1 MVSDEKFPFI
11 DQSYK
16 PGRNDLICLF
26 KVTPNGMSFNEAVN
40 NVALESSVGT
50 WTPVSS
56 NKKYVNKLGAKVFAI
71 SGNYAKIAYP
81 QELFEENSVPNILS
95 SIAGNVFGMKCV
107 KGLRLED
114 IKVPQKLLKSF
125 PGPRYGI
132 EGYRK
137 MMKVKDRPLVGTIV
151 KPKLG
156 LKTKDHAQVAYDS
169 WVGGCDLVKDD
180 ENLSSQKF
188 NPFDKRAAKTLEMCD
203 KAEEETG
210 EKKGYLINVTAE
222 SMEML
227 KRADLAKE
235 LGGKFVMHDII
246 TAGFAS
252 LQTLRENC
260 TLGIH
265 AHRAMHGAFTEN
277 PDHGLS
283 MMTVADFA
291 RMAGVDS
298 LHIGTGIGKMKGG
311 KREVREIDEEIE
323 MHKVSKTRHRLAQDW
338 NGLKPVFAVC
348 SGGIYPGHVP
358 YLMRNFGNDII
369 IQAGGGIHGHPDGT
383 EAGATALRQA
393 VDAVMNGETLEHYSR
408 SHKELMDA
416 REYWGKVRFL
426 VQ

>member
-1 MVSDEKFPFI
+1 MGDKKFPFI

-16 PGRNDLICLF
+16 PSRKDLICLF
-26 KVTPNGMSFNEAVN
+26 RVTPDGMSLEEAAN

-71 SGNYAKIAYP
+71 SGNYVKIAYP
-81 QELFEENSVPNILS
+81 QDLFEDGSVPNILS

-114 IKVPQKLLKSF
+114 IKMPQKLLKTF
-125 PGPRYGI
+125 LGPRFGI

-137 MMKVKDRPLVGTIV
+137 IMGIKKRPFVGTIV

-156 LKTKDHAQVAYDS
+156 LKTKDHAKVAYES
-169 WVGGCDLVKDD
+169 WIGGCDLVKDD

-203 KAEEETG
+203 RAEEETG

-222 SMEML
+222 SLDML

-260 TLGIH
+260 KLGIH

-277 PDHGLS
+277 PKHGLS

-298 LHIGTGIGKMKGG
+298 LHIGTGIGKMRGG
-311 KREVREIDEEIE
+311 KREVSEINEEME
-323 MHKVSKTRHRLAQDW
+323 MMRVKKTKLRLEQSWGKV
-338 NGLKPVFAVC
+338 KPVFSVC
-348 SGGIYPGHVP
+348 SGGIYPGHVT
-358 YLMRNFGNDII
+358 YLMKNFGNDII
-369 IQAGGGIHGHPDGT
+369 IQAGGGIHGHPQGT
-383 EAGATALRQA
+383 RVGATALRQA
-393 VDAVMNGETLEHYSR
+393 VDARMEGETLNEYGKTHE
-408 SHKELMDA
+408 ELMKA
-416 REYWGKVRFL
+416 MEFWGDVRF
-426 VQ
+426 

>member
-1 MVSDEKFPFI
+1 MVKEFPFI

-16 PGRNDLICLF
+16 PSRNDLICLF
-26 KVTPNGMSFNEAVN
+26 RVTPAGMSFNEAVN

-56 NKKYVNKLGAKVFAI
+56 NKKYVNKLGAKVYAI
-71 SGNYAKIAYP
+71 SGDYAKIAYP

-95 SIAGNVFGMKCV
+95 SIAGNVFGMKCI

-114 IKVPQKLLKSF
+114 IKIPNKLLKSF

-137 MMKVKDRPLVGTIV
+137 IMKVKNRPLVGTIV

-169 WVGGCDLVKDD
+169 WIGGCDLVKDD

-188 NPFDKRAAKTLEMCD
+188 NPFEKRAAKTLEMCD

-222 SMEML
+222 SMKML

-277 PDHGLS
+277 PNHGIS
-283 MMTVADFA
+283 MMTIADFA
-291 RMAGVDS
+291 RIAGVDS

-311 KREVREIDEEIE
+311 LKEVREIDEEMELRI
-323 MHKVSKTRHRLAQDW
+323 VTKTKNRLDQNWGAI
-338 NGLKPVFAVC
+338 KPVFSVC

-369 IQAGGGIHGHPDGT
+369 IQAGGGIHWNPRGT
-383 EAGATALRQA
+383 KYGAMGMRQA
-393 VDAVMNGETLEHYSR
+393 VDAVMKGEKLEVYSR
-408 SHKELMDA
+408 DHLEL
-416 REYWGKVRFL
+416 REALEKFPKLRF
-426 VQ
+426 

>member
-1 MVSDEKFPFI
+1 MKKEFPFI

-26 KVTPNGMSFNEAVN
+26 KVTPQEMSFNEAVN

-56 NKKYVNKLGAKVFAI
+56 NKKYVNKLGAKVYAI

-114 IKVPQKLLKSF
+114 IKIPQKLLKSF

-137 MMKVKDRPLVGTIV
+137 ILGVKERPLVGTIV

-156 LKTKDHAQVAYDS
+156 LKTKDHAQIAYDS
-169 WVGGCDLVKDD
+169 WMGGCDLVKDD

-203 KAEEETG
+203 KASEETG

-222 SMEML
+222 AMTML
-227 KRADLAKE
+227 KRADLVKE

-246 TAGFAS
+246 TAGFSS

-277 PDHGLS
+277 PNHGLS

-298 LHIGTGIGKMKGG
+298 LHIGTGIGKMRGG
-311 KREVREIDEEIE
+311 RREVREIDEEIE
-323 MHKVSKTRHRLAQDW
+323 MKRVSKTKHRLAQDW

-358 YLMRNFGNDII
+358 YLMRNFGDDII

-383 EAGATALRQA
+383 QVGATALRQA
-393 VDAVMNGETLEHYSR
+393 VDAIMEGETLEHYSR
-408 SHKELMDA
+408 SHNELMAA
-416 REYWGKVRFL
+416 RKFWGKVRF
-426 VQ
+426 

>member
-1 MVSDEKFPFI
+1 MVNEREFPFI

-26 KVTPNGMSFNEAVN
+26 KITPEGSFNDAVN

-56 NKKYVNKLGAKVFAI
+56 NKKYVNKLGAKAYAI
-71 SGNYAKIAYP
+71 SGNFVKIAYP
-81 QELFEENSVPNILS
+81 QELFEEGSVPNILS
-95 SIAGNVFGMKCV
+95 SIAGNVFGMKCI

-114 IKVPQKLLKSF
+114 IKFPKKLLDSF

-137 MMKVKDRPLVGTIV
+137 MMKIKDRPLVGTIV

-156 LKTKDHAQVAYDS
+156 LNAKDHAQVAYES
-169 WVGGCDLVKDD
+169 WIGGCDLVKDD
-180 ENLSSQKF
+180 ENLSDQKF
-188 NPFDKRAAKTLEMCD
+188 NPFEKRAAKTLEMCD
-203 KAEEETG
+203 KAGEETG

-222 SMEML
+222 SMRML
-227 KRADLAKE
+227 KRADLVKE

-283 MMTVADFA
+283 MMCVADFA
-291 RMAGVDS
+291 RLAGVDS
-298 LHIGTGIGKMKGG
+298 LHIGTGIGKMKGA
-311 KREVREIDEEIE
+311 REEVREIDDELELQRVG
-323 MHKVSKTRHRLAQDW
+323 KTKTRLDQNWLDI
-338 NGLKPVFAVC
+338 KPVMAVC

-358 YLMRNFGNDII
+358 YLIRNFGNNII
-369 IQAGGGIHGHPDGT
+369 IQAGGGIHGHPSGT
-383 EAGATALRQA
+383 QAGASALRQA
-393 VDAVMNGETLEHYSR
+393 VDAVMAGEKLEYYSR
-408 SHKELMDA
+408 SHRELWDA
-416 REYWGKVRFL
+416 LEYWGKVRF
-426 VQ
+426 

>member
-1 MVSDEKFPFI
+1 MVKEKGFPLI

-16 PGRNDLICLF
+16 PSRNDLICLF
-26 KVTPNGMSFNEAVN
+26 KVTPCGMSFNEAVN

-95 SIAGNVFGMKCV
+95 SIAGNVFGMKCI

-114 IKVPQKLLKSF
+114 IKVPSKLLKSF

-156 LKTKDHAQVAYDS
+156 LKTKDHAKVAYDS
-169 WVGGCDLVKDD
+169 WIGGCDLVKDD

-188 NPFDKRAAKTLEMCD
+188 NPFEKRAAKTLEMCD

-222 SMEML
+222 SMKML

-311 KREVREIDEEIE
+311 KEEVREIDEEME
-323 MHKVSKTRHRLAQDW
+323 LRVVTKTKKRLDQNWGDI
-338 NGLKPVFAVC
+338 KPVFAVC

-383 EAGATALRQA
+383 QAGATALRQA
-393 VDAVMNGETLEHYSR
+393 VDAVMQGETLEHYGR
-408 SHKELMDA
+408 THKELWDA
-416 REYWGKVRFL
+416 LEHWGKVRF
-426 VQ
+426 

>member
-1 MVSDEKFPFI
+1 MGDKKFQFI

-26 KVTPNGMSFNEAVN
+26 KVTPSGMSFNEAVN

-50 WTPVSS
+50 WTPVAS

-95 SIAGNVFGMKCV
+95 SIAGNVFGMKCIR
-107 KGLRLED
+107 GLRLED
-114 IKVPQKLLKSF
+114 IKIPKKLLKSF

-137 MMKVKDRPLVGTIV
+137 ILKVKGRPLVGTIV
-151 KPKLG
+151 KPKIG
-156 LKTKDHAQVAYDS
+156 LKTKDHAKVAYDA

-188 NPFDKRAAKTLEMCD
+188 NPFEKRAAKTLEMCD
-203 KAEEETG
+203 KASEETG

-222 SMEML
+222 SMRML
-227 KRADLAKE
+227 KRADLVKE

-246 TAGFAS
+246 TAGFSS

-265 AHRAMHGAFTEN
+265 AHRAMHAAFTEN
-277 PDHGLS
+277 PNHGLS

-298 LHIGTGIGKMKGG
+298 LHIGTGIGKRKGD
-311 KREVREIDEEIE
+311 KEEVREMDEEMGLRI
-323 MHKVSKTRHRLAQDW
+323 VSKTKKRLDQNWGDI
-338 NGLKPVFAVC
+338 KPVFSVC

-369 IQAGGGIHGHPDGT
+369 IQAGGGIHGHPNRTG
-383 EAGATALRQA
+383 AGAMAMRQA
-393 VDAVMNGETLEHYSR
+393 VDAVMKGETLEYYSR

-416 REYWGKVRFL
+416 REFWGKVRF
-426 VQ
+426 

>member
-1 MVSDEKFPFI
+1 
-11 DQSYK
+11 
-16 PGRNDLICLF
+16 
-26 KVTPNGMSFNEAVN
+26 
-40 NVALESSVGT
+40 
-50 WTPVSS
+50 
-56 NKKYVNKLGAKVFAI
+56 VNKLGAKVFAI
-71 SGNYAKIAYP
+71 SENWIKIAYP
-81 QELFEENSVPNILS
+81 QELFEENNIPNILS

-114 IKVPQKLLKSF
+114 IKFPKKLLKSF

-137 MMKVKDRPLVGTIV
+137 ILKIKNRPFVGTIV

-156 LKTKDHAQVAYDS
+156 LKTKDHAKVAYDA

-188 NPFDKRAAKTLEMCD
+188 NVFDKRAAKTLEMCD
-203 KAEEETG
+203 KATEETG

-222 SMEML
+222 ALEML
-227 KRADLAKE
+227 RRADLARE
-235 LGGKFVMHDII
+235 LGSKFVMHDII
-246 TAGFAS
+246 TAGFSS

-260 TLGIH
+260 KLGIH

-283 MMTVADFA
+283 MMCIADFA
-291 RMAGVDS
+291 RLAGVDS

-323 MHKVSKTRHRLAQDW
+323 QKRVGKTKHRLEQDW
-338 NGLKPVFAVC
+338 LDIKPVFSVC

-358 YLMRNFGNDII
+358 YLIKNFGKDII

-383 EAGATALRQA
+383 RVGATAMRQA
-393 VDAVMNGETLEHYSR
+393 VDATIEGETLAQYGKT
-408 SHKELMDA
+408 HKELMDA
-416 REYWGKVRFL
+416 MEFWGKIRF
-426 VQ
+426 

>member
-1 MVSDEKFPFI
+1 MVKEFPFI

-16 PGRNDLICLF
+16 PTRNDLICLF
-26 KVTPNGMSFNEAVN
+26 KVTPNEMSFNEAVN

-56 NKKYVNKLGAKVFAI
+56 NKKYVNKLGAKVYAI
-71 SGNYAKIAYP
+71 SGDYAKIAYP
-81 QELFEENSVPNILS
+81 QELFEEGSVPNILS
-95 SIAGNVFGMKCV
+95 SIAGNVFGMKCI

-114 IKVPQKLLKSF
+114 IKIPSKLLKSF

-137 MMKVKDRPLVGTIV
+137 ILKVKGRPLVGTIV

-156 LKTKDHAQVAYDS
+156 LKTKDHAKVAYDS
-169 WVGGCDLVKDD
+169 WIGGCDLVKDD

-188 NPFDKRAAKTLEMCD
+188 NPFDKRAAQTLEMCD
-203 KAEEETG
+203 KAAEETG

-222 SMEML
+222 SMDML

-277 PDHGLS
+277 PNHGIS

-291 RMAGVDS
+291 RIAGVDS

-311 KREVREIDEEIE
+311 KEEVREIDEEMELRI
-323 MHKVSKTRHRLAQDW
+323 VSKTKHRLEQNWGDI
-338 NGLKPVFAVC
+338 KPVMSVC

-358 YLMRNFGNDII
+358 YLMKNFGKDII
-369 IQAGGGIHGHPDGT
+369 IQAGGGIHGHPGGT
-383 EAGATALRQA
+383 QAGATAFRQA
-393 VDAVMNGETLEHYSR
+393 VDAVMKGETLEHYSR

-416 REYWGKVRFL
+416 REYWKKVRF
-426 VQ
+426 

>member
-1 MVSDEKFPFI
+1 MVKEFAFI
-11 DQSYK
+11 DQGYK
-16 PGRNDLICLF
+16 PTRNDLICLF
-26 KVTPNGMSFNEAVN
+26 KVTPEGMGFKEAVN
-40 NVALESSVGT
+40 NVALESSIGT

-56 NKKYVNKLGAKVFAI
+56 SEDYVNKLGAKAYAM
-71 SGNYAKIAYP
+71 SGSYVKIAYP
-81 QELFEENSVPNILS
+81 QELFEEGSVPNILS
-95 SIAGNVFGMKCV
+95 SIAGNVFGMKCI

-114 IKVPQKLLKSF
+114 IKFPQKLLKSF

-137 MMKVKDRPLVGTIV
+137 ILGVKKRPLVGTIV

-156 LKTKDHAQVAYDS
+156 LKTKDHARVAYDS
-169 WVGGCDLVKDD
+169 WIGGCDLVKDD

-188 NPFDKRAAKTLEMCD
+188 NVFDKRAAKTLEMCD
-203 KAEEETG
+203 KAAEEVG

-222 SMEML
+222 SFEMVR
-227 KRADLAKE
+227 RADLAKE

-252 LQTLRENC
+252 LQTLRENT

-283 MMTVADFA
+283 MMCVADFA

-311 KREVREIDEEIE
+311 VREVREIDEEIE
-323 MHKVSKTRHRLAQDW
+323 QRVVKKTKHRLAQNWD
-338 NGLKPVFAVC
+338 GLNSVFAVC
-348 SGGIYPGHVP
+348 SGGIYPGHIP
-358 YLMRNFGNDII
+358 YLVKNFGEDII
-369 IQAGGGIHGHPDGT
+369 VQAGGGIHGHPAGT
-383 EAGATALRQA
+383 KTGAIAMRQA
-393 VDAVMNGETLEHYSR
+393 VDAVMAGEELKVYGR

-416 REYWGKVRFL
+416 LEHFGKVRF
-426 VQ
+426 

>member
-1 MVSDEKFPFI
+1 MVKEFQFI

-16 PGRNDLICLF
+16 PSRNDLICLF
-26 KVTPNGMSFNEAVN
+26 KVSPCGMSFNEAVN

-50 WTPVSS
+50 WTPVAS

-95 SIAGNVFGMKCV
+95 SIAGNVFGMKCI

-114 IKVPQKLLKSF
+114 IKIPQKLLKSF

-137 MMKVKDRPLVGTIV
+137 MMKIKDRPLVGTIV

-169 WVGGCDLVKDD
+169 WIGGCDLVKDD

-188 NPFDKRAAKTLEMCD
+188 NPFEKRAAKTLEMRD

-222 SMEML
+222 AMKML

-246 TAGFAS
+246 TAGFSS

-277 PDHGLS
+277 PNHGLS

-291 RMAGVDS
+291 RIAGVDS

-311 KREVREIDEEIE
+311 KKEVREIDEEIE
-323 MHKVSKTRHRLAQDW
+323 MQRVGKTKHRLAQDW
-338 NGLKPVFAVC
+338 DGLKPVMAVC

-369 IQAGGGIHGHPDGT
+369 IQAGGGVHGHPDGT
-383 EAGATALRQA
+383 QAGATALRQA
-393 VDAVMNGETLEHYSR
+393 VDAVMEGETLEHYSR
-408 SHKELMDA
+408 SHKELMRA
-416 REYWGKVRFL
+416 REYWEKVQF
-426 VQ
+426 

>member
-1 MVSDEKFPFI
+1 MVKEFQFI
-11 DQSYK
+11 NQSYK
-16 PGRNDLICLF
+16 PSRNDLICLF
-26 KVTPNGMSFNEAVN
+26 KVTPNEMSFNEAVN

-95 SIAGNVFGMKCV
+95 SIAGNVFGMKCI

-114 IKVPQKLLKSF
+114 IKIPSKLLKSF

-137 MMKVKDRPLVGTIV
+137 ILKIKNRPIVGTIV

-156 LKTKDHAQVAYDS
+156 LKTKDHAKVAYDS
-169 WVGGCDLVKDD
+169 WIGGCDLVKDD
-180 ENLSSQKF
+180 ENLASQKF
-188 NPFDKRAAKTLEMCD
+188 NPFDKRAAQTLEMCD
-203 KAEEETG
+203 KASEETG

-222 SMEML
+222 SMDML

-311 KREVREIDEEIE
+311 KQEVKEIDDEIE
-323 MHKVSKTRHRLAQDW
+323 KQKVSKTRHRLAQDW

-383 EAGATALRQA
+383 EVGATALRQA
-393 VDAVMNGETLEHYSR
+393 VDAVMKGETLEHYSR

-416 REYWGKVRFL
+416 REFWGKVRF
-426 VQ
+426 